1 MKKMFFLLTAFCF
14 ALSACVPN
22 ALQPQ
27 ATSPA
32 PISEADIQAT
42 VAVQVAQTV
51 QSLPTPTLAPSNT
64 PVVITST
71 SAPTQTQVPPTV
83 TATTAQTSTAATLA
97 VTATLGTA
105 TLGTGTVTLTVGA
118 AGTLPFTTTPNPAIS
133 VTPTSTSHY
142 QYYGTMPPNLP
153 SGKIT
158 LSNMSKADAYISMQ
172 CTTREGYV
180 TIIEYPVGGSR
191 VDAIAPAGQYVYVA
205 WVGGKKFEGSF
216 KLSKSQDLIVR
227 MYKDRVEIK

>member
-71 SAPTQTQVPPTV
+71 NAPTQTQVPPTT

-97 VTATLGTA
+97 VTA